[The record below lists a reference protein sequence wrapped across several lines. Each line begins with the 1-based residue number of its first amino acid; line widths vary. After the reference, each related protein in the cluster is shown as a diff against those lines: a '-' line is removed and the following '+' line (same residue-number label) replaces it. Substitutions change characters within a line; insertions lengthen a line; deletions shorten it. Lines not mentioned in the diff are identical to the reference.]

1 MCFHA
6 QQTQSQTAV
15 HQRYGTQG
23 PVSTGIYNGFS
34 HPQMTVIIA
43 KEPKAT
49 TLYHWGLIPHWAK
62 DKDIRRYTLNAKVET
77 MAEKPSFRSAKRCL
91 IVTDGFYEW
100 QWQDTKGKKKQKYL
114 ITHPQEELF
123 AFAGLHDEWIDRTS
137 GEIVNSFAIVTTA
150 AQGIM
155 QEIHNSKLRM
165 PLTLSPGTEASW
177 LAGEIPAP
185 FFDFTGKTVN

>member
-15 HQRYGTQG
+15 HQHYGTQG

-34 HPQMTVIIA
+34 HPQMTVITA

-100 QWQDTKGKKKQKYL
+100 QWQDTKGKKN
-114 ITHPQEELF
+114 
-123 AFAGLHDEWIDRTS
+123 RSTS
-137 GEIVNSFAIVTTA
+137 SPTLKRSSLPLRVCMMSGSIV
-150 AQGIM
+150 
-155 QEIHNSKLRM
+155 
-165 PLTLSPGTEASW
+165 
-177 LAGEIPAP
+177 LAGRSLTPSLSSPQPPRGLCKRSI
-185 FFDFTGKTVN
+185 TVSCECP